1 MRLVSSIF
9 QSRRKRGERVG
20 ASAIKLLHENK
31 MQGFSLFIERDISDK
46 KQIVFLNSLFQQQIQ
61 LSQLP
66 TRRFYVF
73 VFNKNFCKNKQQFN
87 VWLFLIKVRLE
98 QLARTTETKTKSQII
113 SRFQKYQ
120 PAQLV
125 LNCKRFSYFR
135 PFTHDIIT
143 QNTTRKKIMYLYRG
157 YSASMS
163 FERGKE

>member
-98 QLARTTETKTKSQII
+98 QLARTTETKTKSGNNATFLEIYT
-113 SRFQKYQ
+113 S
-120 PAQLV
+120 
-125 LNCKRFSYFR
+125 
-135 PFTHDIIT
+135 
-143 QNTTRKKIMYLYRG
+143 
-157 YSASMS
+157 SASFKLQEIFIFS
-163 FERGKE
+163 TVHS

>member
-98 QLARTTETKTKSQII
+98 QLARTTETKTKSG
-113 SRFQKYQ
+113 
-120 PAQLV
+120 
-125 LNCKRFSYFR
+125 N
-135 PFTHDIIT
+135 
-143 QNTTRKKIMYLYRG
+143 NTTFLEISTS
-157 YSASMS
+157 SASFKLQEIFIFS
-163 FERGKE
+163 TVHS